1 MDSNKRVDPNKRK
14 EQRYP
19 LGAGAIIERKTGERI
34 RAFTLNVSGS
44 GLLLALPAPV
54 FLIGEEVRCGI
65 KLYEDKPPQSW
76 GVGKVVRVDD
86 RCVAIDFDVE

>member
-1 MDSNKRVDPNKRK
+1 MHCDTRK
-14 EQRYP
+14 EQRYL
-19 LGAGAIIERKTGERI
+19 LGTSAIIERKTGERI

-44 GLLLALPAPV
+44 GMLLALPAPV
-54 FLIGEEVRCGI
+54 FTVGEEVRCGI
-65 KLYEDKPPQSW
+65 DLYDGKPPQCW